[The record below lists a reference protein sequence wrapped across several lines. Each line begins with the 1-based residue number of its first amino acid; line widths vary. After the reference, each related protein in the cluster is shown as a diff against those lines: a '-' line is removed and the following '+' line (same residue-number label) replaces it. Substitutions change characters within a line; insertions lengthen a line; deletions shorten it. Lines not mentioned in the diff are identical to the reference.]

1 MSITIDPKQ
10 SMAISNYKNPKSET
24 FGNLYQSLLRAGYAE
39 SYCKTIYDKIPAW
52 LSQSTVNTVE
62 NVVQAD
68 KNIKK
73 YLNYDIDLE
82 APKPKDMDIMKI
94 QADLSKFVTKSKY
107 GAEEDDSKPNVQINI
122 VNYSDE
128 KAKTA
133 VDAVVTDSTAI

>member
-1 MSITIDPKQ
+1 MSEITDPKQ
-10 SMAISNYKNPKSET
+10 SLAISYYKNPKSES
-24 FGNLYQSLLRAGYAE
+24 FGNLYQSLVRAGYKE
-39 SYCKTIYDKIPAW
+39 SYADTIYDRIPAW
-52 LSQSTVNTVE
+52 LSQSLVNTVE

-82 APKPKDMDIMKI
+82 DPKPKDMDIMKI

-128 KAKTA
+128 KAKTV
-133 VDAVVTDSTAI
+133 VDATVVDSTSI

>member
-1 MSITIDPKQ
+1 MSVLIDPKQ
-10 SMAISNYKNPKSET
+10 SQAVSNYKNPKSET
-24 FGNLYQSLLRAGYAE
+24 FGNLYQSLLKAGFAE
-39 SYCKTIYDKIPAW
+39 TYCKTIYNKIPDW

-82 APKPKDMDIMKI
+82 DPKPKDMDIMKI

-122 VNYSDE
+122 VNYSDQKPQE
-128 KAKTA
+128 AREA
-133 VDAVVTDSTAI
+133 EIVE